1 MMGAG
6 TSTMTYSGMAYTM
19 GSLSSTALKGVDYYQ
34 YGGAWADFRNEFTQ
48 SAIDAASFKG
58 AKYLRGIG
66 HVSKISQLR
75 KRLPYKGALDVIR
88 STPPSIVAPHLPTR
102 K

>member
-48 SAIDAASFKG
+48 SAIDAA
-58 AKYLRGIG
+58 
-66 HVSKISQLR
+66 
-75 KRLPYKGALDVIR
+75 
-88 STPPSIVAPHLPTR
+88 
-102 K
+102 

>member
-6 TSTMTYSGMAYTM
+6 TSTMTYSGTAYTF
-19 GSLSSTALKGVDYYQ
+19 GSLSSTTLKGMDYYQ
-34 YGGAWADFRNEFTQ
+34 YEGSWADFRNERIQT
-48 SAIDAASFKG
+48 AIDVASFKG

-75 KRLPYKGALDVIR
+75 KRLSYEGALDVIR

>member
-34 YGGAWADFRNEFTQ
+34 YGGSYTDFRNEGAQ
-48 SAIDAASFKG
+48 LMIDLVSLKG
-58 AKYLRGIG
+58 ATYLRGIG
-66 HVSKISQLR
+66 HVSKISPLR
-75 KRLPYKGALDVIR
+75 KRLSHEGALDVIR
-88 STPPSIVAPHLPTR
+88 STPPAIVAPHLPTR